1 MIPEEHVLSSTTNDT
16 MTVTLASEKLER
28 FRKAKALF
36 ESDVGKKIAVDDFL
50 DMLVKAFM
58 SSRDKRGA
66 SESSL
71 LQKLTE

>member
-1 MIPEEHVLSSTTNDT
+1 LSSTSEDIV
-16 MTVTLASEKLER
+16 TVVLASEKLER
-28 FRKAKALF
+28 FRTAKALF
-36 ESDVGKKIAVDDFL
+36 ESDIGEKIAVDDFL

-58 SSRDKRGA
+58 SYRDRRGA

>member
-1 MIPEEHVLSSTTNDT
+1 MPSTIDDT
-16 MTVTLASEKLER
+16 MTVVLASEKLER

-36 ESDVGKKIAVDDFL
+36 ESDVGKKIEVDDFL

-58 SSRDKRGA
+58 SYRDRRGA

>member
-1 MIPEEHVLSSTTNDT
+1 MSSTSEDIV
-16 MTVTLASEKLER
+16 TVVLASEKLER
-28 FRKAKALF
+28 FRTAKALF
-36 ESDVGKKIAVDDFL
+36 ESDIGEKIAVDDFL

-58 SSRDKRGA
+58 SYRDRRGA